1 MRGIS
6 NRLIVLSGIFFC
18 LVAAIVSLLWAFW
31 ESPAEIQARHAEEIS
46 LVRQNIANEIAPHLE
61 KNELV
66 SEINLDW
73 KGAQKTVHLEY
84 TIDPELQKAADKLL
98 RSYKPDYAAIVV
110 MDAETGKVLAMSSFA
125 KDPSVNENLAL
136 RSTFPAASVFKI
148 VTATAALDKYKLTPE
163 TTIRFNGSNHTL
175 YRRNVMS
182 SNVNRWTR
190 NMSLRQAFA
199 QSVNTV
205 FGRLALERLQPQDL
219 QEYAGR
225 FGFNRNIASDLPF
238 EPGSIDVPMEKNF
251 HLTEISSGFNTGT
264 TMSPVQGAMIAASV
278 VTDGEMP
285 VPYVVDRMKDEYGQ
299 VLFQAEP
306 VSAGSTMS
314 PEAARRLQVLME
326 ATVSQGT
333 SRKSFRYLTRNK
345 RFKELVVGGKTGSL
359 TGTNPRGKT
368 DWFVGYGMNENQ
380 KIAVAAVTV
389 NVKYWT
395 VKSAYLAQ
403 AMLQS
408 HFREQFS
415 TDNAKFF
422 NASTDEGNPTSN

>member
-18 LVAAIVSLLWAFW
+18 LMAAIVSLLWAFW
-31 ESPAEIQARHAEEIS
+31 ETPAEIHARQSEEIS
-46 LVRQNIANEIAPHLE
+46 ETRRSIASEIAPHLE

-66 SEINLDW
+66 PQINVDW
-73 KGAQKTVHLEY
+73 KGAQKTVQLEY
-84 TIDPELQKAADKLL
+84 TIDQGLQLQADKLL
-98 RSYKPDYAAIVV
+98 KQYKPDYAAIVV
-110 MDAETGKVLAMSSFA
+110 MDAETGRVLAMSSFT
-125 KDPSVNENLAL
+125 KDHGLEENLTL
-136 RSTFPAASVFKI
+136 RSTFPAASIFKI

-163 TTIRFNGSNHTL
+163 TKIQFNGSNHTL
-175 YRRNVMS
+175 YRRNVMATT
-182 SNVNRWTR
+182 VNRWTR
-190 NMSLRQAFA
+190 AMSLRQAFA

-219 QEYAGR
+219 REYASR

-238 EPGSIDVPMEKNF
+238 APGAIDVPDEKNF
-251 HLTEISSGFNTGT
+251 HLTEISSGFNTAT
-264 TMSPVQGAMIAASV
+264 TMSPMQGAMIAASV
-278 VTDGEMP
+278 ITDGEMP
-285 VPYVVDRMKDEYGQ
+285 VPYIVERVKDEYGQ
-299 VLFQAEP
+299 ILFQAEP

-314 PEAARRLQVLME
+314 AEAARRLQVLME
-326 ATVSQGT
+326 ATISQGT

-345 RFKELVVGGKTGSL
+345 RFKELIVGGKTGSL

-395 VKSAYLAQ
+395 VKSSYLAQ
-403 AMLQS
+403 AMLQN
-408 HFREQFS
+408 HFRDQFS
-415 TDNAKFF
+415 PENAKFF
-422 NASTDEGNPTSN
+422 NASSAEQ